1 MIICIIPTKM
11 QMDVFGGHGRRR
23 RAVRE
28 RGRRHEM
35 WCRVQWL
42 LCALHPHREED
53 GSPPALLF
61 FAPIKCPERQQSG
74 EQQQCCSTHNDKQA
88 PSAPPRHRPKYKH
101 SILIILLSQRQKN
114 SPRNASCFQIE
125 SSLAQ
130 HHPCTW
136 NLEIAYADGH
146 PVGTGSRRNLRP
158 IQASNLL
165 HLPPLECVCVCALD
179 FLSPPP
185 SPLSHGPSFLFE
197 SASSEAKLTTCC
209 SPENQEIEP
218 YASNF
223 REIQAGMPSQA
234 QIDVST
240 RSPTAHRPFLP
251 PGRHLVLASTLGR
264 KPPHLA
270 LLRMVLP
277 KGLLGHS
284 LLQLLSAILVDLP
297 LSRDLFLS
305 LSTVCLS
312 PT

>member
-1 MIICIIPTKM
+1 MRCGVESSGCCVLCILTERR
-11 QMDVFGGHGRRR
+11 MDP
-23 RAVRE
+23 
-28 RGRRHEM
+28 
-35 WCRVQWL
+35 L
-42 LCALHPHREED
+42 LLFSS
-53 GSPPALLF
+53 SPP
-61 FAPIKCPERQQSG
+61 S
-74 EQQQCCSTHNDKQA
+74 NV
-88 PSAPPRHRPKYKH
+88 PSASKAANSSSAAAPTTTSKRP
-101 SILIILLSQRQKN
+101 LLLPAIAQNINNRF
-114 SPRNASCFQIE
+114 CFHKGKKIRPE
-125 SSLAQ
+125 MLHAFKLKAVLREAAR